1 MKKKVKHI
9 FVTGGVVSSLG
20 KGVTAASIALL
31 LIRRGYKVAI
41 QKLDP
46 YLNIDPGT
54 MSPYQHGEV
63 YVTED
68 GCETDLDLGHYERFT
83 GLKCNRHS
91 NYTSGRIY
99 QEVLDKERRGD
110 YLGRTVQ
117 VIPHVTNEIKKAIS
131 NLEED
136 VDIAITEIGGTV
148 GDIESLPYLEAIRQY
163 GKEVG
168 RENVIYVH
176 LAYIPYLKAAEE
188 LKTKPAQHSITKLR
202 EIGITADFLVCR
214 GEVNFGDDILEKLSL
229 FCNVIR
235 ENIIKEIDVQ
245 YTIYEIPNE
254 LYEQKLDVNILKA
267 FSLRKKTI
275 NLDDWNSM
283 MKSFIAYKKMSE
295 VVVVGVLGKYA
306 GFPDAYKSVHEALT
320 HAGITNEVRVQ
331 IKYINTEKIIN
342 QLEAKQAIKGLQA
355 VLVPGGFGERGVEGK
370 VEIIQ
375 YVRENKIPFL
385 GICLGMQCAVIEY
398 ARNVCGLKDAHSR
411 EFCETKKDFVIDYME
426 DQKNIAN
433 LGGTMRL
440 GAFDCELVPNT
451 KAHAAYKTTKISER
465 HRHRLEF
472 NNEYKEQLE
481 AKGLIFSGIN
491 PQESLV
497 EIVEIADH
505 PWFVACQFHPE
516 FKSSPLKPHPLFINF
531 ISKAKILNNIINDQN

>member
-1 MKKKVKHI
+1 MKKKVKHL

-83 GLKCNRHS
+83 GLECNHHS

-99 QEVLDKERRGD
+99 QEVLNKERRGD

-188 LKTKPAQHSITKLR
+188 LKTKPAQHSISKLR

-229 FCNVIR
+229 FCNVVR

-245 YTIYEIPNE
+245 HTIYEIPNE

-267 FSLRKKTI
+267 FSLPTKTI

-283 MKSFIAYKKMSE
+283 VKNFIAYKKMSK
-295 VVVVGVLGKYA
+295 VVVIGMLGKYA
-306 GFPDAYKSVHEALT
+306 EFPDAYKSVHEALT
-320 HAGITNEVRVQ
+320 HAGIANEVRIQ
-331 IKYINTEKIIN
+331 IKYINTEKITN
-342 QLEAKQAIKGLQA
+342 QLETKQVIGDLQA

-370 VEIIQ
+370 IQVIQ

-398 ARNVCGLKDAHSR
+398 ARNVCGLKNAHSR
-411 EFCETKKDFVIDYME
+411 EFFEIEKDFVIDYMGN
-426 DQKNIAN
+426 QKNIVN

-440 GAFDCELVPNT
+440 GNFDCEIVSES
-451 KAHAAYKTTKISER
+451 KAYEAYKTTRISER

-472 NNEYKEQLE
+472 NNKYKEQLE
-481 AKGLIFSGIN
+481 KKGLIFSGIN

-505 PWFVACQFHPE
+505 PWFLACQFHPE
-516 FKSSPLKPHPLFINF
+516 FKSTPLNSHPLFIDF
-531 ISKAKILNNIINDQN
+531 IANSK